1 MDGDKTIVRNKVRVS
16 LYNGPFAIWTILS
29 DRLIKNTLK
38 LSECSCLSDHWTPKS
53 NTGYVF
59 YWWIH
64 FTCIRKFCKCKL
76 LPEGEVGTTKSG
88 KSTNHPRETEQ
99 FASLF
104 YSFYSSLFLTKSLAG
119 NEWRTEARCYNW
131 LCWAGVWTP
140 GTVATWTNQNQ
151 FSVLCCAWP
160 RLRNAKI
167 NYLRAGQMLHT
178 MQCTCS
184 AAALWSNIAKYRSYH
199 SSLRSKAHDDM

>member
-29 DRLIKNTLK
+29 DRLIKNTFK
-38 LSECSCLSDHWTPKS
+38 LSECSCLSHHWTPKR
-53 NTGYVF
+53 NTGYEF

-64 FTCIRKFCKCKL
+64 FAFENSVYTPFLLCKL
-76 LPEGEVGTTKSG
+76 LPEVEVGTTNSG
-88 KSTNHPRETEQ
+88 KSANHPGETER

-104 YSFYSSLFLTKSLAG
+104 YLFYSSLQTKSLTE
-119 NEWRTEARCYNW
+119 NEARQDVIIGCVERESQPRAQW
-131 LCWAGVWTP
+131 QHGLIRISSL
-140 GTVATWTNQNQ
+140 
-151 FSVLCCAWP
+151 FSAAPWP

-184 AAALWSNIAKYRSYH
+184 AALQHYGAI
-199 SSLRSKAHDDM
+199 